1 LADVRNGVVQGC
13 ALGKFPQVDRSQ
25 QAIRA
30 VAIRTKG
37 FTILEVCV
45 VLFIVAVIFVV
56 AVPPATHLMAEES
69 LQRPIRELQTFAK
82 TARRKAMMEDRAYA
96 VLLLDDGYVL
106 QPVTPEK
113 NGEPAPMKYQLPS
126 DVRFEI
132 KRPGEREFKRTEDAR
147 WIFSSNGLCEP
158 LTFLFQQHGNWVRFG
173 VDPLT
178 ATVQQR
184 ESFIR

>member
-1 LADVRNGVVQGC
+1 MSTRRFQ
-13 ALGKFPQVDRSQ
+13 RSH
-25 QAIRA
+25 
-30 VAIRTKG
+30 G
-37 FTILEVCV
+37 FTVLEVCV

-56 AVPPATHLMAEES
+56 SVPPATHLMAEES
-69 LQRPIRELQTFAK
+69 LQRPIRELQSFAK

-113 NGEPAPMKYQLPS
+113 RGEPEPVKYRLPS
-126 DVRFEI
+126 DISFEI
-132 KRPGEREFKRTEDAR
+132 KRAGEREFKKNTDAR
-147 WIFSSNGLCEP
+147 WIFSPNGLCEP

-178 ATVQQR
+178 ASIQQQ

>member
-1 LADVRNGVVQGC
+1 MADVRNGVVQGC
-13 ALGKFPQVDRSQ
+13 ALGMFSQVDRSQ

-30 VAIRTKG
+30 VAIQTKG

-45 VLFIVAVIFVV
+45 VLFIIAVIFVV

-106 QPVTPEK
+106 QPVTSEK

-178 ATVQQR
+178 ATVQQQ